1 MFYTIG
7 HSTRSIDEIIALLQ
21 TAHVNAL
28 VDVRRIPRS
37 GTNPQFNLGDIDAP
51 LAAAK
56 ISYRHI
62 AELGGLRSRSKQ
74 QSESP
79 NTFWENTSFR
89 NYADYAATEPFRDGF
104 NQLRD
109 IGRTQNCAI
118 MCAEAVWWRCHRRII
133 ADYLL
138 AAGEQVFH
146 ILSAT
151 KIEPAKPTPAA
162 QVLSDGSLIYPK
174 L

>member
-1 MFYTIG
+1 MG
-7 HSTRSIDEIIALLQ
+7 AL
-21 TAHVNAL
+21 A
-28 VDVRRIPRS
+28 DVRRIPRS
-37 GTNPQFNLGDIDAP
+37 GTNPQFNLGNIEDP
-51 LAAAK
+51 LAAAN

-74 QSESP
+74 QTESP
-79 NTFWENTSFR
+79 NTFWENSSFR
-89 NYADYAATEPFRDGF
+89 NYADYAATEPFREAL
-104 NQLRD
+104 NLLCD

-138 AAGEQVFH
+138 AAGEEVFH

-151 KIEPAKPTPAA
+151 KIEPAKITPAA
-162 QVLSDGSLIYPK
+162 QPLPDGSLIYPRSPDSG
-174 L
+174 